1 MSRDALKREAAR
13 AALGAVRP
21 GSLIGVGTGS
31 TANHFIEALGSM
43 RPGPLAAVASS
54 AATAARLRDAGVSLL
69 DLDEA
74 GPLPLY
80 VDGADEATRAR
91 MLIKGGGG
99 ALTREKILAAASA
112 RFICIVDDSKLVER
126 LGAFPLPI
134 EVLSLALGVVSRA
147 VERLGGRAVPREG
160 FLTDNGNP
168 ILDVHGLELG
178 DPTAMESALN
188 QIPGAVTNGLFALRP
203 ADELIVATPRGLLRL

>member
-1 MSRDALKREAAR
+1 MSRDALKRAAAQ
-13 AALGAVRP
+13 AALDTVRP

-31 TANHFIEALGSM
+31 TVNHFIEALGSM
-43 RPGPLAAVASS
+43 RPGPRAAVASS
-54 AATAARLRDAGVSLL
+54 AATAKRLRDAGVSLL

-112 RFICIVDDSKLVER
+112 RFICIIDESKLVER

-147 VERLGGRAVPREG
+147 VERLGGRPAPRAG
-160 FLTDNGNP
+160 FVTDNGNP
-168 ILDVHGLELG
+168 ILDVHGLALG
-178 DPTAMESALN
+178 DPAAMESALN
-188 QIPGAVTNGLFALRP
+188 QIPGVVTNGLFALRP
-203 ADELIVATPRGLLRL
+203 ADELIVATPSGLLRL